1 MNNEDKAKEIAKLKN
16 PQLAEFP
23 NLSAVHEYGLE
34 CAMKMAEYK
43 DNEYSEL
50 IKRANENS
58 TKQFSLGAEKERER
72 VINAAAEWLDKNVT
86 RYAGF
91 DYISEDFS
99 MADNFIKDFK
109 KAVRKALK

>member
-1 MNNEDKAKEIAKLKN
+1 MNNEELAYKFADEARSKIKGHFDKALYAAK
-16 PQLAEFP
+16 Q
-23 NLSAVHEYGLE
+23 
-34 CAMKMAEYK
+34 MAEYK

-109 KAVRKALK
+109 KAVRRALK